1 MEGLLKTREEVVDI
15 QFAVAALMRKAQ
27 CRQVNCDVIDMLEE
41 ARRELVSIENKLTII
56 IGD

>member
-1 MEGLLKTREEVVDI
+1 MEGLLKTREEVIDI

-41 ARRELVSIENKLTII
+41 ARRELVSIENELTII

>member
-1 MEGLLKTREEVVDI
+1 MDGLLKTREEVVDI

-27 CRQVNCDVIDMLEE
+27 CRQVNCDVIDMLEK
-41 ARRELVSIENKLTII
+41 ARRELLSIENELTII

>member
-27 CRQVNCDVIDMLEE
+27 CRQVNCDVIDMLEK
-41 ARRELVSIENKLTII
+41 ARRELVSIENELTII

>member
-27 CRQVNCDVIDMLEE
+27 CRQVNCDVIDMLED
-41 ARRELVSIENKLTII
+41 ARRELVSIENELTII

>member
-1 MEGLLKTREEVVDI
+1 MDGLLKTREEVVDI
-15 QFAVAALMRKAQ
+15 QFAIAALMRKAQ
-27 CRQVNCDVIDMLEE
+27 CRQVNCDIIDMLEE